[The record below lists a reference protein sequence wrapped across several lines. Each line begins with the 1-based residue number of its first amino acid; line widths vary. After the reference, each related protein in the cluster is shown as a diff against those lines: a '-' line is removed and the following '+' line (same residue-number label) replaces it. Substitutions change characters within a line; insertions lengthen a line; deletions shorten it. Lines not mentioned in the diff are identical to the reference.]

1 MPFLQYIHTRAGRKI
16 DSVAVLYGYRGIKS
30 RYFIIS
36 GNTLNKRAHLMD
48 HHHEVMLSEQT
59 YIISTQPK
67 NHPTLDTLSL
77 MVVLNFLQLVVTKWL
92 SRALRTTFD
101 CKMIAQVA

>member
-16 DSVAVLYGYRGIKS
+16 DSVAVLCGYRGIKS

-48 HHHEVMLSEQT
+48 RHHEVMLSEQT

-77 MVVLNFLQLVVTKWL
+77 ARLLDGCIEFFATCG
-92 SRALRTTFD
+92 D
-101 CKMIAQVA
+101 